1 MVRCDLRCSGEKPL
15 TLIQNNNGLRKVNQ
29 TLVRRGDL
37 HSLAR
42 SFLHF
47 KVFPV
52 KSAVCKN
59 DLKTPLLIVNIS
71 NSFFGLLLFR
81 HNGNMRCAI
90 TIYPQICVDE
100 HPRKRKSCLF
110 ILGIPDVNGV
120 FIVWKIRYAWARRI
134 TCEVL
139 TAPPNGFIG
148 SLVLQEFIQQS
159 ISALP
164 FVMIPANEAKQGWFF
179 IWRWVPLWTAF
190 MAGPVDWPCMEA
202 TMKKCDQGNC
212 RKDCFQIDRKLG
224 FHPDSDTFVSIYKTN
239 LVGPLAWVSGFARR
253 FVMLMGRGP

>member
-1 MVRCDLRCSGEKPL
+1 MF
-15 TLIQNNNGLRKVNQ
+15 NF
-29 TLVRRGDL
+29 LVT
-37 HSLAR
+37 
-42 SFLHF
+42 F
-47 KVFPV
+47 VW
-52 KSAVCKN
+52 SAVICDVRERNHWHWFKTTTAWEKWTKLLS
-59 DLKTPLLIVNIS
+59 DVVIFILWRVHFSTLKCFLSSLPFARTTS
-71 NSFFGLLLFR
+71 K
-81 HNGNMRCAI
+81 
-90 TIYPQICVDE
+90 PQSWLWTLATRFSVSCVDE

-159 ISALP
+159 ISALR
-164 FVMIPANEAKQGWFF
+164 FVMIPENVAKQGLFF
-179 IWRWVPLWTAF
+179 IWRWVPFWTAF